1 MIRNQRL
8 RCPAC
13 NAYLFHLST
22 PQANIDTICRKCP
35 ARVVVIVKDD
45 IVSLSVLP
53 RGVVH

>member
-8 RCPAC
+8 RCPSC